1 LETSLALRRHAVR
14 IYSEMRDGRLTGV
27 EGNRQLR
34 ALTTI
39 SQFNQALDLERRI
52 ARLEQIEES
61 RRRSTRR

>member
-1 LETSLALRRHAVR
+1 
-14 IYSEMRDGRLTGV
+14 MRDGRLTGV

-39 SQFNQALDLERRI
+39 GQFDQALDLERRI
-52 ARLEQIEES
+52 ARLEQIEEG